1 MFPLFEFNWSFYFSP
16 FVLRLCIVV
25 DRERRTS
32 TDGSLRFCLSMM
44 DRKKWIKFR
53 IHHHPSFSAV
63 KQHNVRLGHVNTFRF
78 NFHYCRVHQDRFVSR
93 TRRTNNNY
101 TWRYG
106 ESVDEKSPNQNNKK
120 KYGNATYL
128 HGMIYF
134 NRLVHLDG
142 SRRAFSAARE
152 NCN

>member
-1 MFPLFEFNWSFYFSP
+1 MSIKID
-16 FVLRLCIVV
+16 LCH
-25 DRERRTS
+25 EQ
-32 TDGSLRFCLSMM
+32 DGQTTITPDAMAN
-44 DRKKWIKFR
+44 I
-53 IHHHPSFSAV
+53 
-63 KQHNVRLGHVNTFRF
+63 
-78 NFHYCRVHQDRFVSR
+78 
-93 TRRTNNNY
+93 
-101 TWRYG
+101 YG